1 MFEVPLF
8 SSSLQRSY
16 RPELFD
22 DAIRKMQ
29 KAMIKSSAEIEHFRQ
44 IKLKVDKIVKEKATV
59 EEDYGDVPD
68 EFKGW

>member
-1 MFEVPLF
+1 
-8 SSSLQRSY
+8 
-16 RPELFD
+16 
-22 DAIRKMQ
+22 MQ